1 MDALRIENL
10 TTAFNTEQG
19 IIKAIDGISL
29 NLRKGTILGIAGESG
44 AGKSVLANTIMGLVK
59 PSEGKVL
66 LDGIDILS
74 LSEDEMRAIRG
85 KRIAMIGQDPSSA
98 LNPFLRISTEFFDV
112 MTIHEKMKKTEA
124 LEKARK
130 LLHSAGLPEPERIL
144 RMYPHQLSGG
154 MKQRVMIAIALS
166 MGADILIADEPTASL
181 DATTERQILN
191 LLVSLKEKRSIL
203 LITHSLDVLESI
215 ADETAVIYSGTIVEK
230 GTTEQILKTPKHP
243 YTKGL
248 IDAIPRP
255 GSLPIPIAG
264 SCKREDSGCAFSGRC
279 PLRMEIC
286 SQHKPKNRKL
296 RDGREIACHLFQEER
311 DG

>member
-10 TTAFNTEQG
+10 TTAFNTEKG

-74 LSEDEMRAIRG
+74 LSEDEMRTIRG

-130 LLHSAGLPEPERIL
+130 LLHSAGHEAARDDCNRP
-144 RMYPHQLSGG
+144 
-154 MKQRVMIAIALS
+154 
-166 MGADILIADEPTASL
+166 
-181 DATTERQILN
+181 
-191 LLVSLKEKRSIL
+191 
-203 LITHSLDVLESI
+203 
-215 ADETAVIYSGTIVEK
+215 
-230 GTTEQILKTPKHP
+230 
-243 YTKGL
+243 
-248 IDAIPRP
+248 ID
-255 GSLPIPIAG
+255 
-264 SCKREDSGCAFSGRC
+264 GC
-279 PLRMEIC
+279 
-286 SQHKPKNRKL
+286 
-296 RDGREIACHLFQEER
+296 
-311 DG
+311 